1 MAAANGTAKNTKATK
16 GEKGTADNAR
26 FVEEQ
31 MSEAAQHLS
40 EALENVR
47 KAMEAVKDGEREV
60 PFKLPEFE
68 NLKGFLSIGFGT
80 ANRMATDWDGFAT
93 ARENWYN

>member
-1 MAAANGTAKNTKATK
+1 MAAANGTAKNAKATK
-16 GEKGTADNAR
+16 AGKGSAENAR

-47 KAMEAVKDGEREV
+47 KAMAAVEAGEREV
-60 PFKLPEFE
+60 PVKMPEFE
-68 NLKGFLSIGFGT
+68 NLKGFLHIGFGT
-80 ANRMATDWDGFAT
+80 ANRMAASWDDYAT
-93 ARENWYN
+93 TRENWYN